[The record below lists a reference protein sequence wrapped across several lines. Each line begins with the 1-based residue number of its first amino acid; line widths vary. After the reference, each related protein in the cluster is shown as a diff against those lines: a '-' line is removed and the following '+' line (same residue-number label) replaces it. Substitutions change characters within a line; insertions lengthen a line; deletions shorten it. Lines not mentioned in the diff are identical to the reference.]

1 MSKKQTKNTNKK
13 NINRSKNKNVT
24 NSNLNP
30 KKNIETRV
38 IKAKEKKSE
47 SKAEVGT
54 NTLTAN
60 EERKNIVEEVAVQEN
75 LKQENNITGETVIEE
90 KEIKEEPKDKC
101 RGE

>member
-47 SKAEVGT
+47 AKVEVGT
-54 NTLTAN
+54 NILPAN
-60 EERKNIVEEVAVQEN
+60 EERKNILEEVAAQEN
-75 LKQENNITGETVIEE
+75 PKQENNITEE
-90 KEIKEEPKDKC
+90 KTVKSKNGRSKK
-101 RGE
+101 RQK

>member
-60 EERKNIVEEVAVQEN
+60 EERKNIVEEVAIQEN
-75 LKQENNITGETVIEE
+75 LKQYFFFLH
-90 KEIKEEPKDKC
+90 
-101 RGE
+101 